1 MNPDVLINRDRCAIA
16 RAVERRAHSGEDNG
30 TRTRAPALTTRR
42 LSLRLCPSQN
52 GPRGGTRTSAGMVG
66 SRGFEPRSARSERAA
81 SADCATSR
89 DDLVPLGGLEPPP
102 RGLRARYAPLT
113 LQRGVELIPG
123 IEFGRRPYQGRRL
136 PLHQIS
142 SGAND
147 GIRTRTSRLGR
158 PVGDRYPTFA
168 LVRPTGIDPS
178 RHAWQHGML
187 PPHPSR
193 TWTGAVHRPID
204 IVSVFKDPT
213 HDELWA
219 ARDSNPS
226 APLWENG
233 VTARQRTIRSYRPF
247 GDSART
253 RTRTHELWRLGCFCT
268 ATLPMSPHVSPDS
281 KTQPPSG
288 LAHTSSGLEAKTKK
302 AF

>member
-1 MNPDVLINRDRCAIA
+1 
-16 RAVERRAHSGEDNG
+16 
-30 TRTRAPALTTRR
+30 
-42 LSLRLCPSQN
+42 
-52 GPRGGTRTSAGMVG
+52 MVG

-89 DDLVPLGGLEPPP
+89 DGDHGRIRTATGQALNLLPLPDWATWPLVPLGGLEPPP
-102 RGLRARYAPLT
+102 HGLRARHAPLT

-123 IEFGRRPYQGRRL
+123 IEPGQRPYQGRRL

-147 GIRTRTSRLGR
+147 GIRTRSSRLGR

-168 LVRPTGIDPS
+168 LVRPTGIEPVPP
-178 RHAWQHGML
+178 RWQRGML
-187 PPHPSR
+187 PPHPGR
-193 TWTGAVHRPID
+193 TWTGAAHRPIA
-204 IVSVFKDPT
+204 SFSFQRPP
-213 HDELWA
+213 LLMSWWA

-226 APLWENG
+226 APLGENG
-233 VTARQRTIRSYRPF
+233 FTARQRTIRSYRPY

-253 RTRTHELWRLGCFCT
+253 RTRTHELWRLGCFCYT
-268 ATLPMSPHVSPDS
+268 TLPMSPHVSTVS
-281 KTQPPSG
+281 KTQPPSD
-288 LAHTSSGLEAKTKK
+288 LARTSSGLQAKTKK